1 MSTAGREVEAS
12 VPLLRRMARAAFG
25 GRGDEVLGLLLVVGG
40 LLAGLSVYL
49 ERAGVVGRILK
60 DGLGWSV
67 GATRLVLPV
76 AMVATGLAMFRE
88 RSELGEISK
97 RLPVGL
103 IMAVLSV
110 TGLLHIT
117 RGRPGLDDGAD
128 ELGEAG
134 GLIGLGVGGGLEAGV
149 ATWGA
154 ALILSGIGLVAAA
167 VITRTTA
174 RQAARGAAR
183 GAIFTAR
190 HAARGAAGGLRP
202 ALRLS
207 LIHI

>member
-1 MSTAGREVEAS
+1 MG
-12 VPLLRRMARAAFG
+12 RAAFA
-25 GRGDEVLGLLLVVGG
+25 GRGDEILGLVLVVGG
-40 LLAGLSVYL
+40 LLTGLSVYL

-117 RGRPGLDDGAD
+117 RG
-128 ELGEAG
+128 
-134 GLIGLGVGGGLEAGV
+134 
-149 ATWGA
+149 
-154 ALILSGIGLVAAA
+154 
-167 VITRTTA
+167 
-174 RQAARGAAR
+174 
-183 GAIFTAR
+183 
-190 HAARGAAGGLRP
+190 
-202 ALRLS
+202 LS